1 MHSSEFLPPP
11 YHSPE
16 AYRKVA
22 ACHGFVKELWGFHH
36 WPKAKKVNAILA
48 YVRSG
53 VASSTRNVV
62 VPSYAAPVGLHL
74 ERCFQVWAPH
84 LKKDV
89 ELIKRVQGS
98 SMKLVKGLKNE
109 SYEEL
114 LKELGLFSL
123 EKRMIR

>member
-1 MHSSEFLPPP
+1 ML
-11 YHSPE
+11 
-16 AYRKVA
+16 
-22 ACHGFVKELWGFHH
+22 ELWGFHH

-48 YVRSG
+48 YIRSG

-62 VPSYAAPVGLHL
+62 VPSYAALVGLHL
-74 ERCFQVWAPH
+74 ERCFQFWAPH